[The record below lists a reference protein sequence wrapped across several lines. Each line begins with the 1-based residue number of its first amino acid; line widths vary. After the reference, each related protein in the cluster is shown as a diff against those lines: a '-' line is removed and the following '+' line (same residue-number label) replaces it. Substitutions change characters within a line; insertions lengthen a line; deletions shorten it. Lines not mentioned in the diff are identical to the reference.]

1 MDWLAEV
8 AGIKFFGSLTL
19 HVAISV
25 VDRFLRRQKV
35 TRSRLQ
41 LLGVAAMVLCS
52 RSVSI
57 LTTQT
62 TASVYKLL
70 RVGRT
75 ARMLL
80 NS

>member
-52 RSVSI
+52 RSVHSSSSNI
-57 LTTQT
+57 
-62 TASVYKLL
+62 ASVYNLL
-70 RVGRT
+70 RVGLM